1 VAGRRV
7 QLAGGGLPPQL
18 ARAGSVVSMSWREAA
33 TRLGASAQGWVGDG
47 FGLDPSDSEGAW
59 ETLSESAGAA
69 AWDGAPAAGSAG
81 AGSEPDAWDS
91 DALPPLHSLAESSD
105 EDDGSNSPR
114 GGSDPGGSASR
125 AATGA
130 AASGSGNVS
139 GGIPP
144 LLDDDSDSDGQS
156 DGGVRGT
163 GRREGGAFAP
173 DRLPGI
179 ILREGS
185 AGGSRRPLAP
195 AARRTGLVGVLGQV
209 GRRQGAVTA

>member
-1 VAGRRV
+1 M
-7 QLAGGGLPPQL
+7 QLAGGGLPPQP
-18 ARAGSVVSMSWREAA
+18 ARAGSVVSMPWREAA
-33 TRLGASAQGWVGDG
+33 PRLGASAHGWVGDG
-47 FGLDPSDSEGAW
+47 FGLDPSNSEGTW
-59 ETLSESAGAA
+59 ETLSEAGAA

-105 EDDGSNSPR
+105 ENDGSNSPR

-125 AATGA
+125 AARGA
-130 AASGSGNVS
+130 AASGSGNDS

-156 DGGVRGT
+156 DGGVRST

-179 ILREGS
+179 ISEGS
-185 AGGSRRPLAP
+185 ASGSRRPLAP

-209 GRRQGAVTA
+209 GRRQGAVAA